1 MQQEENYPSL
11 LVQKNIPLYVNE
23 VRVFI
28 LFSPGVEIEVFFS
41 CAVQEGGGGG
51 VGEDLSR
58 SKII

>member
-41 CAVQEGGGGG
+41 CAVQEGVGWGGGG
-51 VGEDLSR
+51 FKSQ
-58 SKII
+58 